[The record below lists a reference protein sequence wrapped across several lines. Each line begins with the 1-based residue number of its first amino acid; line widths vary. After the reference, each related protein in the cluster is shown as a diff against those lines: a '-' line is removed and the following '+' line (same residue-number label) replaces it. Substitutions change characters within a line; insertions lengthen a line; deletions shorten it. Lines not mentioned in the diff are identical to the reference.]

1 LGFHG
6 HWDLKILIP
15 LPKRS
20 SFTFRMSDS
29 NPLSMSGINGL
40 SQEEFV
46 KTLGGIF
53 EKTPWV
59 AEAAATS
66 RPFPTRVALLQ
77 FMIAAVESAGPEPL
91 LELIR
96 AHPDLGA
103 RLQERAALTPESL
116 REQGGA
122 GLFSIDESELD
133 RLRALNNSYSEKFGF
148 PFIICARL
156 SSFDTIFESLQRRLE
171 NSRDSELAEAWHQ
184 IQKIAELRLA
194 DLVSDQP

>member
-1 LGFHG
+1 
-6 HWDLKILIP
+6 
-15 LPKRS
+15 
-20 SFTFRMSDS
+20 MSDS

-66 RPFPTRVALLQ
+66 RPFPNRVALLE
-77 FMIAAVESAGPEPL
+77 FMIAAVESAGPGPL

-116 REQGGA
+116 REQGTA
-122 GLFSIDESELD
+122 GLFSIDESALE

-156 SSFDTIFESLQRRLE
+156 SSLDTIFESLQRRLE